1 MNAMQFNNIT
11 MFFIIIKRFADLND
25 SSDGVRA
32 SIVAKAEAL
41 QSSSICLGAVK

>member
-1 MNAMQFNNIT
+1 MNAIQVNKVT
-11 MFFIIIKRFADLND
+11 KFFLSKRFADLDD
-25 SSDGVRA
+25 SCDSVRA